1 MDTVIS
7 ATVARNNFFDILNRV
22 IYGEEVVLVSKAG
35 TETLVKIES
44 LPDSVKVL
52 KRLFGSLSIK
62 DAGTMKEVA
71 GRMRNSPWR
80 KIKSLD

>member
-1 MDTVIS
+1 MVIP

-22 IYGEEVVLVSKAG
+22 IYGEEIVLVSKAG

-44 LPDSVKVL
+44 LPDSVKAL
-52 KRLFGSLSIK
+52 KRLFGSLSAK

-80 KIKSLD
+80 KIKNLD